1 MLILLTFLTIKLY
14 FYYDVPEYSGNKS
27 LTALQDTVEVFTDS
41 YGVPNVFANNNE
53 DLFFTAGYVIARER
67 LFQLSLHAAV
77 ARGEILE
84 LLGDGYAEH
93 DNYIKQN
100 KLFSISH
107 DNATAVNPENEL
119 LIQAYCSGI
128 NTWIDEAEETLPLS
142 FKILN
147 SRPLKWTSSDVI
159 NVASMMTG
167 NLYQNRQDEWFLN
180 KIGQY
185 FGETKLLEILTIET
199 FRQINAKK
207 DYSVGPINKRSL
219 ELENQ
224 IRELVGATDQFLQK
238 DVIILPKEQTAFQKP
253 ILLFKD
259 TWGLRQPAKWYDMH
273 LSGGDFN
280 VEGAVIPGFPLPL
293 IGKNHNTAWA
303 ITGQVTAEVVND
315 LFDYSGNSIINEPN
329 SSISYADTS
338 GFYVEYRSRIRQGN
352 LLQERLID
360 LDKISIDD
368 IITRLHN
375 TKNPRKVEIAHKI
388 AKIYLDNNF
397 SNKTSMNILY
407 EWDGNK
413 FLSSEK
419 LLINVIYTKLLENI
433 FMDEFSLVGEDVFD
447 IFINLPILT
456 EQSIIM
462 ILNNGEASWV
472 DDIKTVN
479 YQENLAEIVTKSVDE
494 AINEIKKDFGNN
506 IQNWQGVNT
515 KIYKHTLHGKPV
527 ISKLF
532 NLNIKADI
540 GNGAYNHIY
549 GISLRRIFDLSDM
562 STSYSILPTGQ
573 SGLPKSVYYDD
584 QAELFINQ
592 SFRKIQFDETAIRNS
607 DQYQKLVLCP
617 AK

>member
-128 NTWIDEAEETLPLS
+128 NTWIDETEETLPLS

-199 FRQINAKK
+199 FRQINAEK

-338 GFYVEYRSRIRQGN
+338 GFYVEDRSRIRQGN
-352 LLQERLID
+352 LLQERLMD

-368 IITRLHN
+368 IITRLHD
-375 TKNPRKVEIAHKI
+375 TKNPRKAEIAHRI
-388 AKIYLDNNF
+388 VKIYLDNNF
-397 SNKTSMNILY
+397 SNKTPMNMLY
-407 EWDGNK
+407 EWDGDES
-413 FLSSEK
+413 LSSEM
-419 LLINVIYTKLLENI
+419 LLINVIYKKLLENI

-447 IFINLPILT
+447 IFINMPILT
-456 EQSIIM
+456 EQSINM

-472 DDIKTVN
+472 DDIKTVD
-479 YQENLAEIVTKSVDE
+479 YQENLAEMITKAVNE
-494 AINEIKKDFGNN
+494 ALVEIKKDLGNN
-506 IQNWQGVNT
+506 IQNWQGINAKT
-515 KIYKHTLHGKPV
+515 YKHILYGK
-527 ISKLF
+527 SFLAKLF
-532 NLNIKADI
+532 NLNIKADV
-540 GNGAYNHIY
+540 GNDSYNHIS
-549 GISLRRIFDLSDM
+549 GTSLRRIFDLSDM

-573 SGLPKSVYYDD
+573 SELPKSAHYAD
-584 QAELFINQ
+584 QMELFNKH
-592 SFRKIQFDETAIRNS
+592 SFRKIEFNEVVIRNS
-607 DQYQKLVLCP
+607 DKYQKFVLCP
-617 AK
+617 VE